1 MPRLNKNQPL
11 NKRPLGEVLSFMR
24 LLWAVTQGVESRSK
38 RMRTELGVTG
48 PQRLV
53 LRIVGH
59 FAPIFPGDVAKILHV
74 DPSSLTGVLHRLE
87 SAGFLRRRRDPADG
101 RRALLTLSATGKR
114 LNARHEGTV
123 ELAVRRTLSGVS
135 KTQLKATGDLLKA
148 LAKELAS

>member
-1 MPRLNKNQPL
+1 
-11 NKRPLGEVLSFMR
+11 MR
-24 LLWAVTQGVESRSK
+24 LLWAVTQGVEFRSK

-59 FAPIFPGDVAKILHV
+59 FAPIYPGDVAKILHV

-87 SAGFLRRRRDPADG
+87 SAGFLKRRRDPADG
-101 RRALLTLSATGKR
+101 RRALLTLSAAGKR

-123 ELAVRRTLSGVS
+123 EEAVRRTLSGIP
-135 KTQLKATGDLLKA
+135 KTQLEATESLLKT
-148 LAKELAS
+148 LASELAL